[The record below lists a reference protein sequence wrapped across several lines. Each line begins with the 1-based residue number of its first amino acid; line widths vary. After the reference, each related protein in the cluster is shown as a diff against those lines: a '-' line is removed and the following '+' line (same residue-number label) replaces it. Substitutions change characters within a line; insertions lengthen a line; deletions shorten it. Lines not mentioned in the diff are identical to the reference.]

1 MSSLSTNELKKNN
14 TPHNLLSGCLFI
26 LVLAILSAIALP
38 YLVDTRPRL
47 NLKIYFAHLE
57 NGLQE
62 CMDRL
67 KNGETTYFLDS
78 NSFSSRAEKTHSN
91 WRFKISKSTDK
102 ELGGDTC
109 FAAKAVP
116 IYHDC
121 DTWFEIKYDLDKG
134 TTTKSCGDPEKYG
147 CNKNY
152 SWSFDT
158 L

>member
-1 MSSLSTNELKKNN
+1 
-14 TPHNLLSGCLFI
+14 
-26 LVLAILSAIALP
+26 
-38 YLVDTRPRL
+38 
-47 NLKIYFAHLE
+47 
-57 NGLQE
+57 
-62 CMDRL
+62 
-67 KNGETTYFLDS
+67 DS

-116 IYHDC
+116 IYHDS